1 MRYLSFLAILVL
13 LIGVVHAWTKE
24 DHEIFDLVS
33 EVETAEGKG
42 TTFYSWLDVPP
53 SASMAEI
60 GRAYR
65 KKSML
70 LHPDKNPGVKGAQER
85 FARLG
90 VVGTIL
96 RSQEARERYDFF
108 YKNGVPRWRGTGYY
122 YSRFRPGLGTVL
134 TFLTMLT
141 TGLQYIVQHINF
153 KRDLTRIEHILGQA
167 KLAAWG
173 PKMIPS
179 SGRRKV
185 KVNLGGS
192 PRLDEDGNVIQGR
205 SIDMIVES
213 NGDVFMLDNE
223 GEQTPIN
230 ATAATTPSLRSTWF
244 LALATALV
252 SKILKWK
259 TQPGDTTPVEAS
271 EDGETETGTGTE
283 SDAPEVGYRVQERKD
298 EDVKSGKVA
307 PVSLRAGG
315 RRRKVVRKR

>member
-1 MRYLSFLAILVL
+1 VL
-13 LIGVVHAWTKE
+13 LIGVAHAWTKE

-33 EVETAEGKG
+33 AVEAAEGKG
-42 TTFYSWLDVPP
+42 TTFYSWLEVPS
-53 SASMAEI
+53 SASMADI

-90 VVGTIL
+90 VVGSIL
-96 RSQEARERYDFF
+96 RNQEGRERYDFF

-122 YSRFRPGLGTVL
+122 YARFRPGLGTVL
-134 TFLTMLT
+134 TFLTILT
-141 TGLQYIVQHINF
+141 TGLHYIVQHMNF
-153 KRDLTRIEHILGQA
+153 KRDLTRIEHILRQA

-179 SGRRKV
+179 SSRRKV
-185 KVNLGGS
+185 KVNLGGP
-192 PRLDEDGNVIQGR
+192 PRLDEDGNVIPGR
-205 SIDMIVES
+205 TIDVVVES
-213 NGDVFMLDNE
+213 SGDVFMLDSE

-230 ATAATTPSLRSTWF
+230 ATAATAPSLRSTWF
-244 LALATALV
+244 LALVIVLAR
-252 SKILKWK
+252 KILKSR
-259 TQPGDTTPVEAS
+259 THPGDATPVEAS

-283 SDAPEVGYRVQERKD
+283 SDAPEVEHRVQEQKD
-298 EDVKSGKVA
+298 DDVKSGRVA